1 MSPQL
6 DFVLIGVAT
15 AVEMLV
21 IYWSLQCTAGQTR
34 QMQHRLSGLDREIIS
49 KFRRARL
56 RFNPEARATQRYPAS
71 LKQGEN
77 ILSQVFTLQSRTD
90 VLREKTQVDGN
101 RARTEP
107 ANALYFQNSVTP
119 FQLQG

>member
-1 MSPQL
+1 
-6 DFVLIGVAT
+6 
-15 AVEMLV
+15 
-21 IYWSLQCTAGQTR
+21 
-34 QMQHRLSGLDREIIS
+34 MQHRLSGLDREIIS